1 MNIVNCTPMRI
12 AMNYV
17 NRNKIILLIITLITL
32 ISITSISAY
41 LSLLTKNEQTM
52 VGGFDGERAYRDV
65 VSQMEFG
72 PRTTGSTA
80 HAQTVEYI
88 SHQLTAAGWT
98 VHQQDVIVSGKE
110 IKNLIATRRNRP
122 IKDKADWII
131 LGAHYDSRLM
141 ADRDPDEMRRS
152 QPVPSANDGASGVA
166 VLLELARVLPEDMD
180 ENVWLAFFDAEDNAN
195 ISNWKGIMGSQA
207 FVDSLIAE
215 PDAVVIVD
223 MIGDEDLNIFIERN
237 SDISLV
243 TSIWGIAASLGYSKY
258 FIPLPK
264 HGITDDHTPFLNEGI
279 SAVDIIDFD
288 YAYWHSTQ
296 DTLDKVSA
304 KSLQIV
310 GEVVYTWITTR
321 GQ

>member
-1 MNIVNCTPMRI
+1 MRI
-12 AMNYV
+12 AISYINH
-17 NRNKIILLIITLITL
+17 NKIILLIITLIIL
-32 ISITSISAY
+32 IPITSIAAY
-41 LSLLTKNEQTM
+41 LGLLTINEQTM

-72 PRTTGSTA
+72 PRTPGSTA

-88 SHQLTAAGWT
+88 SQQLTAAGWT
-98 VHQQDVIVSGKE
+98 VHQQDVIVTGKE
-110 IKNLIATRRNRP
+110 IKNIIATRGNQP
-122 IKDKADWII
+122 VMGNTDWII

-141 ADRDPDEMRRS
+141 ADRDPDEMRRA

-180 ENVWLAFFDAEDNAN
+180 KNVWLAFFDAEDNAN
-195 ISNWKGIMGSQA
+195 ISDWRGIMGSQA

-243 TSIWGIAASLGYSKY
+243 TSIWGTAASLGYSKY

-264 HGITDDHTPFLNEGI
+264 HGISDDHTPFLNEGI